1 MGVKSNSIA
10 VATTAVG
17 MTVSLLWSRGAFE
30 RLSLFESVEVVVV
43 GCLGGAAYFT
53 GIHYL
58 LKGWDRLLALRQRSR
73 QP

>member
-10 VATTAVG
+10 VATTAIG
-17 MTVSLLWSRGAFE
+17 MAVSLLWSRGAFE

-43 GCLGGAAYFT
+43 GCLGGAVYFAV
-53 GIHYL
+53 IHYL
-58 LKGWDRLLALRQRSR
+58 LKGWDRLWALRRHSR